1 MDSATLW
8 LLITGGL
15 KDPILWILGGV
26 VGWDVGREFKRTVGY
41 LAAAGGVWGGVRG
54 GVYVGLGETMT
65 STLAFSLIAVS
76 VALMVLFGLAV
87 REGRVKWR
95 DR

>member
-1 MDSATLW
+1 MDSETLW
-8 LLITGGL
+8 LLISGGL

-26 VGWDVGREFKRTVGY
+26 VGWDVAREFKRTVGY

-54 GVYVGLGETMT
+54 GVYVGLGETVT
-65 STLAFSLIAVS
+65 PTLAFSLLAVS
-76 VALMVLFGLAV
+76 VALMVLFGLVV
-87 REGRVKWR
+87 REVRMKIK